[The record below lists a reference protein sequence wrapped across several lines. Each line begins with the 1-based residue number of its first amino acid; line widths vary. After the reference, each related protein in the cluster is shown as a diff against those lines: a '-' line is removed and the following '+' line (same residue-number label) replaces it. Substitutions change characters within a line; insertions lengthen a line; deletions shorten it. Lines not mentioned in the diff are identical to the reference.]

1 MTTFTER
8 TFGIEIEFVGLCRY
22 EAERVINARG
32 VDCRNEHY
40 NHTTQT
46 YWKIVTDASL
56 RAVNGHAYELVS
68 PILRGDA
75 GVAELKTVLE
85 AINEAGAQV
94 NVSCGL
100 HVHLGCQDLSMN
112 EIATIYERYA
122 AYESQI
128 DSVMPRSRRG
138 NARWARSLAGM
149 TERVKGCADKHE
161 AEWFDRYYKIN
172 LSNVA
177 RRGAMEFRQH
187 SGTTDFTKIS
197 NWLAFLQQFIERS
210 VVLANSGSP
219 EAPTFRPR
227 KSRAFDHARRIAE
240 HFNVTVAWI
249 GQRYVFSRDDRVLGR
264 MAPELMESFYRTGAH
279 DSLDVAEWMHALGR
293 MGALP
298 TMELDGDW
306 LDGVESEVRNY
317 LNERQQDLA

>member
-1 MTTFTER
+1 MTTFTNR
-8 TFGIEIEFVGLCRY
+8 TFGIEIEFVGLCRF

-32 VDCRNEHY
+32 VDCRVEHY
-40 NHTTQT
+40 NHTTQR

-56 RAVNGHAYELVS
+56 RPVNGHAYELVS
-68 PILRGDA
+68 PILTGDA

-100 HVHLGCQDLSMN
+100 HVHLGCQDMTMN
-112 EIATIYERYA
+112 QIASLYERYA

-138 NARWARSLAGM
+138 NARWARSLEGM

-177 RRGAMEFRQH
+177 RRGAIEFRQH
-187 SGTTDFTKIS
+187 SGTTDFVKIS

-210 VVLANSGSP
+210 IVLAESGSP
-219 EAPTFRPR
+219 EAPVIRPR

-240 HFNVTVAWI
+240 HFGITVAWV
-249 GQRYVFSRDDRVLGR
+249 GRKYVFMRDNNVLGR
-264 MAPELMESFYRTGAH
+264 VHPDVMESFYRTGAH

-298 TMELDGDW
+298 TLETDSDW
-306 LDGVESEVRNY
+306 LDGIEPTVQNY